1 MTPRRAKQGA
11 RRGIQSVEI
20 GLRVIEALRRAAGPQ
35 TLKELALNSNIP
47 PSNCHRYL
55 VSFVRAGFVSQD
67 PGSGRYDFGAGL
79 LQAGLAAL
87 ARVDAVAVGTDAL
100 TRLVDVSGHTG
111 LLAIWSE
118 LGAVIVRWMPG
129 RLAVRTTL
137 STGSTLPLLSS
148 ATGRIFLAYLPKRQ
162 TADLAAH
169 EMSTRKVDAQAM
181 AAVVRG
187 NGMAQVSGDHIP
199 GLSAIAAPLLDAH
212 GEAAAAITLVGLSNG
227 FASTTIA
234 ALRSIASEAS
244 GNLGWSKPLTDV
256 LA

>member
-1 MTPRRAKQGA
+1 MTSRRAKQGA

-87 ARVDAVAVGTDAL
+87 ARVDAVSVGTAAL

-148 ATGRIFLAYLPKRQ
+148 ATGRIFLAI
-162 TADLAAH
+162 
-169 EMSTRKVDAQAM
+169 
-181 AAVVRG
+181 
-187 NGMAQVSGDHIP
+187 NFIVSGGTSD
-199 GLSAIAAPLLDAH
+199 SSVTLLLPRTA
-212 GEAAAAITLVGLSNG
+212 TY
-227 FASTTIA
+227 ASIFFIRA
-234 ALRSIASEAS
+234 SSWLAMRFDCLSEAS
-244 GNLGWSKPLTDV
+244 SASARFTR
-256 LA
+256 A